1 MQIAQKRQMGGI
13 RALKDAR
20 LPRDEELI
28 IQCDNQADAMIGG
41 EQLMRRAN
49 CSDGIFAGNDLI
61 AAGVMY
67 AIKHRRFKVP
77 GDVAI
82 SGFTDDLVST
92 LTDPT
97 LITVEQHGDKVG
109 EIATDLLWRR
119 I

>member
-1 MQIAQKRQMGGI
+1 MGGI

-20 LPRDEELI
+20 LPVYEELI

-41 EQLMRRAN
+41 EQLMRRVN
-49 CSDGIFAGNDLI
+49 CSDGISAGNDLT
-61 AAGVMY
+61 AGGLMY

-97 LITVEQHGDKVG
+97 LITVE
-109 EIATDLLWRR
+109 
-119 I
+119 

>member
-1 MQIAQKRQMGGI
+1 MEA
-13 RALKDAR
+13 
-20 LPRDEELI
+20 
-28 IQCDNQADAMIGG
+28 N
-41 EQLMRRAN
+41 N
-49 CSDGIFAGNDLI
+49 CSDGIFAGNDLT

-82 SGFTDDLVST
+82 SGFTNDLVST
-92 LTDPT
+92 LIDPT